1 LNLEPK
7 KEVLFE
13 DPLERGEWR
22 ESGKALLGV
31 VPQSGTDQWEKS
43 RAIELRDGH
52 FMRPLL
58 LLCIVHL
65 PDQIAR
71 LPPIIRDKC

>member
-1 LNLEPK
+1 MCLRPVEFWSEK

-31 VPQSGTDQWEKS
+31 VPQSGTDQWEK
-43 RAIELRDGH
+43 
-52 FMRPLL
+52 
-58 LLCIVHL
+58 
-65 PDQIAR
+65 
-71 LPPIIRDKC
+71 